1 MVTDLKVFDAF
12 AHFDHHAGT
21 FVTQDGRES
30 ALGVIARQREGIGMA
45 HARGLDLNHD
55 LTGGGSAHVYLGD
68 FQGLACLK
76 CNGCATFHVAD
87 SLSLV
92 AASMPQSVRGATP
105 NQGLVKRAG
114 AVSRIR
120 LGGSTVYSDGRLQRL

>member
-1 MVTDLKVFDAF
+1 
-12 AHFDHHAGT
+12 
-21 FVTQDGRES
+21 
-30 ALGVIARQREGIGMA
+30 MA
-45 HARGLDLNHD
+45 DTGCLDFNHD

-76 CNGCATFHVAD
+76 CNGCATLLVAD

-105 NQGLVKRAG
+105 NQGLVKGAG
-114 AVSRIR
+114 AVSRAR
-120 LGGSTVYSDGRLQRL
+120 LGGSAVYLDGRVQRL